1 MSYKRNK
8 NEIDMDAANEV
19 FRRMDALEK
28 RVADLTKDV
37 KVLKESKGK
46 SPVKKSTTSKTKKEE

>member
-1 MSYKRNK
+1 MKYKFNK

-28 RVADLTKDV
+28 RVADLKKDV
-37 KVLKESKGK
+37 KALQDA
-46 SPVKKSTTSKTKKEE
+46 KKSKTTKTGTTIKPKTK